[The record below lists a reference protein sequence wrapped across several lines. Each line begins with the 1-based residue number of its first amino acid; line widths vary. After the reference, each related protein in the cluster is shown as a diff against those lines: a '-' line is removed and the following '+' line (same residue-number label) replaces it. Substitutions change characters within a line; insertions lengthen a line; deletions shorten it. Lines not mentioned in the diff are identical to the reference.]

1 MTESPWPSAHQYS
14 IALRNDRGNAGSH
27 QNHRVTPPARV
38 ALGAL
43 PAPVAYPLQ
52 MFGAKQK
59 RPVFPVSNTI
69 NKKTTDDD

>member
-52 MFGAKQK
+52 LFGAKQK
-59 RPVFPVSNTI
+59 KAGISGKQYDKQKNNRR
-69 NKKTTDDD
+69 